1 MVFKA
6 AVGHVFAVDL
16 MNARI
21 AIIVI
26 VEPRAAGGA
35 VSACVEKLG
44 KARVGHRQAVDLERG
59 QMHLM
64 RRAFIF
70 GAVVVAHGEGA
81 GGDGDH
87 LLRQRAATR

>member
-16 MNARI
+16 MNACI
-21 AIIVI
+21 
-26 VEPRAAGGA
+26 AAGGA

-70 GAVVVAHGEGA
+70 GAVVAAHGEGA